1 MKKIYFLVFLMALS
15 FQCALAQNNDN
26 QISCEYFADVSF
38 IIVVIVLCVIAAA
51 LLLFKVLGL
60 IDFFNLKR
68 SKKSKTKADGNE
80 TK

>member
-1 MKKIYFLVFLMALS
+1 MKKTYFIVLLLALS
-15 FQCALAQNNDN
+15 FQSALAQNNDN
-26 QISCEYFADVSF
+26 QISCEYFTDVSF

-60 IDFFNLKR
+60 IDFFNLKG
-68 SKKSKTKADGNE
+68 SKKSKTKAEGNE